1 LPQLNKLGIDGASD
15 PDSLDETVEVGSEA
29 LESPSDLCQ
38 GHTDNP
44 CGTGPSD
51 CTCVQGL
58 EVGPRVWKGNP
69 AQQNPQ
75 PVYYEVKIDYDYYNY
90 VLSTT
95 DWQDGIAATN
105 AAAGKLRLPFRTS
118 AAAGPQG
125 APPGVAVS
133 SYDAQGCIDNV
144 YSKVTSSSSLTP
156 CQAGS
161 IQIKTAWIPLINGE
175 DPTKFH
181 TAAAAIFKTEPN
193 PRNPAQTQTCI
204 AYDSSVLYGLVGMH
218 IIQRIHQGSGTGNA
232 NPQGG
237 TYIFATWEHVDN
249 DQAGFTY
256 ANFLPPQTAQ
266 SVNNVPPASF
276 YPMPANALPV
286 TRRFPILTG
295 TANVNTAVHNAI
307 RQINPNSVWLNYQLI
322 GTQFQAIDLPTEQPA
337 VPPFPTTLP
346 PADPTNIGQDVYL
359 ANSVVETNDGLQLF
373 RGLPPNVPYSGI
385 STKYQTNPPILSGN
399 SSLTAYNRDTANL
412 VFPNAQ
418 GIQGNIMG
426 GCMGCHGVAQVKG
439 FSFSF
444 ILLEGQGGADVD
456 TEEDF
461 NVAPLP
467 PPSTKFTPGPRQ
479 RKRPGP

>member
-1 LPQLNKLGIDGASD
+1 MQPK
-15 PDSLDETVEVGSEA
+15 
-29 LESPSDLCQ
+29 
-38 GHTDNP
+38 
-44 CGTGPSD
+44 
-51 CTCVQGL
+51 
-58 EVGPRVWKGNP
+58 
-69 AQQNPQ
+69 PQ
-75 PVYYEVKIDYDYYNY
+75 PVYYEVKTNYDYYNY
-90 VLSTT
+90 VVANQ
-95 DWQDGIAATN
+95 DWQDAVAQSN
-105 AAAGKLRLPFRTS
+105 AQQGSLTLPFRTS
-118 AAAGPQG
+118 AAAGPMNSG
-125 APPGVAVS
+125 ATMVLN
-133 SYDAQGCIDNV
+133 YDAQGCIDNV
-144 YSKVTSSSSLTP
+144 YSKATSSSSLTP